1 MKFFVKAHPNAHK
14 NQIIQL
20 SNSEF
25 EVYTTATPE
34 NNKANE
40 AIIQLLAKHFRIGK
54 TKITLITGEKSK
66 NKVFEIET
74 I

>member
-1 MKFFVKAHPNAHK
+1 MKILVKAHPNARK
-14 NQIIQL
+14 NQITQV
-20 SNSEF
+20 SNNEF
-25 EVYTTATPE
+25 EIYTTATPE
-34 NNKANE
+34 NNKANK

-54 TKITLITGEKSK
+54 TKITLTTGGKSK

>member
-1 MKFFVKAHPNAHK
+1 MKILVKAHPNARK
-14 NQIIQL
+14 NQIKQVS
-20 SNSEF
+20 SNEF
-25 EVYTTATPE
+25 EIYTTATPE

-40 AIIQLLAKHFRIGK
+40 TIIQLLAKHFRIGK
-54 TKITLITGEKSK
+54 TKITLTTGGKSK

>member
-1 MKFFVKAHPNAHK
+1 MKIFVKAHPNARK

-20 SNSEF
+20 SNNEF
-25 EVYTTATPE
+25 EIYTTATPE

-54 TKITLITGEKSK
+54 TKITLTTGGKSK
-66 NKVFEIET
+66 NKVFEVET